1 MSELL
6 KQNEGQSVAA
16 HGTLATYVTGFVL
29 SVALTLVAYVL
40 VVNQAFSTR
49 DVLVGVIVLLAVVQF
64 VVQLIF
70 FLHLGREQRPRFNL
84 VVFSFMLMVLFIL
97 VFGTLWIMS
106 NLDYHMAAPETI
118 EQQIIEDEG
127 Y

>member
-1 MSELL
+1 MSVQL
-6 KQNEGQSVAA
+6 KQNEGQSPT
-16 HGTLATYVTGFVL
+16 HGTFATYLAGFTL
-29 SVALTLVAYVL
+29 SVALTLVAYFL
-40 VVNQAFSTR
+40 VVNQSFSSR
-49 DVLVGVIVLLAVVQF
+49 DILIGVIIGLAVVQF
-64 VVQLIF
+64 IVQLVF

-97 VFGTLWIMS
+97 VLGTLWIMTH
-106 NLDYHMAAPETI
+106 LDYHMAAPEEI

>member
-1 MSELL
+1 MSEQL
-6 KQNEGQSVAA
+6 KQNEGQSPA
-16 HGTLATYVTGFVL
+16 HGTLATYITGFIL
-29 SVALTLVAYVL
+29 SVALTLVAYTL

-49 DVLVGVIVLLAVVQF
+49 DILIGVIIGLAVVQF
-64 VVQLIF
+64 VVQLVF

-97 VFGTLWIMS
+97 VLGTLWIMA
-106 NLDYHMAAPETI
+106 NLDYHMAAPEEI